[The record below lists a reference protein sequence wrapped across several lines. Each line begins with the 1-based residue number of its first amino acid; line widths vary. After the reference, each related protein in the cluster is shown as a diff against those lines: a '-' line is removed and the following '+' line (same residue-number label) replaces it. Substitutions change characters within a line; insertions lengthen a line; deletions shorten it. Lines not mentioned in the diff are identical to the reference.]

1 MIQLSLPL
9 PFFLNPVSFF
19 LHFGFP
25 HIYSTFY
32 AANPALL
39 GTYFSSCWSYFFS
52 SPLILSYFP
61 LSLLRHWHLKL
72 LWYRR
77 IVRVKVFFLLL
88 IFLLLFGFFWT
99 GTCLLLWA
107 VVIISGS
114 YWSFYQLDALDSVLN
129 FLKFIFLWS
138 LRPKGCIESGLH
150 AIGLDYYCRSLP
162 TATILLHY
170 IHILLHY
177 FFLDMS
183 FEDKLIFLWG
193 KVAFDE
199 VSLHAFSP

>member
-1 MIQLSLPL
+1 MHSFLDIISLHNQMIQLSLPL

-39 GTYFSSCWSYFFS
+39 GTYFSSCWSYFFF

-88 IFLLLFGFFWT
+88 IFCCCLGFF
-99 GTCLLLWA
+99 GLEHACCYELW
-107 VVIISGS
+107 
-114 YWSFYQLDALDSVLN
+114 
-129 FLKFIFLWS
+129 
-138 LRPKGCIESGLH
+138 
-150 AIGLDYYCRSLP
+150 
-162 TATILLHY
+162 
-170 IHILLHY
+170 
-177 FFLDMS
+177 
-183 FEDKLIFLWG
+183 
-193 KVAFDE
+193 
-199 VSLHAFSP
+199 